1 MNTDRAHTRGGAT
14 VGRVHARGSATV
26 GRVCARGGATV
37 GRVRARGAVGQN
49 RGGVRRNGR
58 GGRIGN
64 PLSQWEKIE
73 KEESFKDSQYHEI
86 EGCNYRMKEDSTCLD
101 FLELY
106 LTDEIMTL
114 IVNETNR
121 YAEQF
126 LAVNII
132 SAQNSY
138 LSLWEATTVP
148 EMKTFIGVIL
158 LMGIIYKT
166 QIFLYWS
173 TDPFYNTPIISEI
186 MNRNRFYLLLLKFFH
201 FNDNED
207 TNYNANDEN
216 RDRLHKVGPLIDLLR
231 SRFRSVYTPGKHLS
245 VDESLIL
252 YKGCLHFKQYIR
264 TKRARFGMKLYE
276 LTTSDGITLD
286 FLVYCGKGMFADD
299 DINSEMPSS
308 ERIPSVLMETFLG
321 KDHM

>member
-1 MNTDRAHTRGGAT
+1 MLYIDGTPVVANNEADDFHFFITSINEEGSSSESDEIVTPPLNCARTRSGATVGRVRTRGGAT
-14 VGRVHARGSATV
+14 VCRVRT
-26 GRVCARGGATV
+26 RGGATA

-73 KEESFKDSQYHEI
+73 KEEKVNFKDFQYHEI
-86 EGCNYRMKEDSTCLD
+86 EGCNYRMKEDSACLD

-126 LAVNII
+126 LAANII

-158 LMGIIYKT
+158 LMGIIYKP
-166 QIFLYWS
+166 QIPLYWS
-173 TDPFYNTPIISEI
+173 TDPLYNTPIFSEI
-186 MNRNRFYLLLLKFFH
+186 MNRNRFYLLLKFFH

-207 TNYNANDEN
+207 PNYNANDEK
-216 RDRLHKVGPLIDLLR
+216 RDRLHKVRPLIDLLR
-231 SRFRSVYTPGKHLS
+231 SRFRSVYTPGKH
-245 VDESLIL
+245 
-252 YKGCLHFKQYIR
+252 
-264 TKRARFGMKLYE
+264 
-276 LTTSDGITLD
+276 
-286 FLVYCGKGMFADD
+286 
-299 DINSEMPSS
+299 
-308 ERIPSVLMETFLG
+308 
-321 KDHM
+321 